1 MSEGSS
7 YILVDIFEN
16 LWTAP
21 EVFLKWRQ
29 AVDTS
34 AMKDPEKSA
43 YRYSIMQIRDKYQL
57 YWSLK
62 KDSIQAVCHPAPP
75 PYSPLPK
82 ASELDDDNEE
92 EAFPADDDDKESNPD
107 FLPDKK

>member
-1 MSEGSS
+1 MAEGSS
-7 YILVDIFEN
+7 YILVDIYEN

-29 AVDTS
+29 VVDS
-34 AMKDPEKSA
+34 RAMKEPEKAA
-43 YRYSIMQIRDKYQL
+43 YSYSITHIGDEYQL

-62 KDSIQAVCHPAPP
+62 KDSIQAVHHPAPP

-82 ASELDDDNEE
+82 ASKDDDDDDSEE
-92 EAFPADDDDKESNPD
+92 EAFPADEEESDPD
-107 FLPDKK
+107 FMPDKK